1 MKFLFLT
8 LLFFY
13 STEKVK
19 SVEPNEI
26 LENKQ
31 LEKVA
36 REIGKNL
43 RCLVCQNED
52 IENSNADIAKD
63 LRLLVRKKL
72 LEGESKKE
80 IIDFVHS
87 RYGDFILFS
96 PPLRFDT
103 LALWILPLV
112 FFLFLL
118 YLFFRRKN

>member
-1 MKFLFLT
+1 MKFLFIT

-13 STEKVK
+13 CAEKVK

-26 LENKQ
+26 LENEQ

-87 RYGDFILFS
+87 RYGDFVLFS

>member
-13 STEKVK
+13 SAGKVK

-87 RYGDFILFS
+87 RYGDFVLFS